1 MPHFAVFV
9 INNEGIKERRSS
21 STSYG
26 FAVSLAQEAFQRGAR
41 GAWVETAG
49 ADDPVVKYKLGEV
62 PTC

>member
-9 INNEGIKERRSS
+9 VRKDGKRERVSS

-26 FAVSLAQEAFQRGAR
+26 FAVSLAQEVFQRGAR
-41 GAWVETAG
+41 GAWVETDG